1 MRTTTKRKSPP
12 TIWLTNDGQA
22 SSLNLAP
29 RLPPCGHW
37 LVVVVVGATGAETS
51 ALTCCTIVLMV
62 LDVLD
67 ESPI

>member
-1 MRTTTKRKSPP
+1 MAQPTTGK
-12 TIWLTNDGQA
+12 QA

-29 RLPPCGHW
+29 RLPPCG